1 MQKHFEN
8 IIIKILN
15 SLYDKYK
22 IDNLCLSGGCAFNSK
37 LNGLIKNE
45 TNFKKVFIQPNA
57 GDAGGALGASLI
69 ANKRKYIKK

>member
-1 MQKHFEN
+1 MSF
-8 IIIKILN
+8 
-15 SLYDKYK
+15 
-22 IDNLCLSGGCAFNSK
+22 CGCAFNSK

-69 ANKRKYIKK
+69 ANKKNILKK